1 MANDGTVKIGVEFEN
16 TDKEIAALKSQLSG
30 ISKAATTSLTTVT
43 SLTKT
48 AITGTLKAITAAGT
62 AAGGFIAYGTS
73 YNSQIEQFQTS
84 FEVMSGSAQKAAET
98 IETLKKMGA
107 ATPFE
112 LPDLAE
118 TTQLLMN
125 YGFTADDAISKMSM
139 LGDIAQGDSEKMK
152 RIATA
157 YGQMSSAGKVMLEDI
172 KQMIEAGFNP
182 LQEISQTTGESM
194 ESLYARISAG
204 ELTVEEITASIQ
216 RSTSEGG
223 KYFQSMEK
231 QSKTAAGQISTL
243 KDNFQQLAGAIAGD
257 TSSALSE
264 EFLPLLNE
272 MIGTLQTAFEQGG
285 LDGLAEAFGDSLAQL
300 VVIAAE
306 KIPSLM
312 AMGSDVIAS
321 IAQGIRD
328 NADAIFDSFLEVLMS
343 LPGFVVENLGILLDV
358 GSIFITKLCDGVIN
372 NADELADT
380 AVDTVVMLGNFLIK
394 NAPKLAKAAKELIKA
409 LAKAIGNQVPALKP
423 FTKVIEGLADN
434 LDTLLPIILGV
445 VGGFKGMKIIKS
457 ITPLVSGFVTQAKNA
472 VTQGKGLSGVLSSI
486 SNPAGVA
493 VGVIGGLAGAVY
505 SFVEEAKEA
514 ERTRLDEKYAHITEA
529 AEKSAEALAQFQEEQ
544 TAIREASQEAADA
557 VLAEDEKLSE
567 LRNELSTIVDENG
580 KIKQGYEDRAT
591 YIYNE
596 LAGALGF
603 EVQQI
608 EDNVIP
614 AYQDLQEEI
623 DTLIRKKRNAGL
635 LEAYEEQY
643 NEARTNE
650 KQILSEKTTAE
661 NDRRGIER
669 SIAAEGDQLL
679 EDWKKDLD
687 ANRSRYASGDFYMS
701 DKEYYSAYN
710 EAVEA
715 LKSGNYSF
723 ESYQDLFEKHGSGVQ
738 SEWYDE
744 QMKHWNDLN
753 NAAIEYGD
761 QLLVN
766 ESIQENY
773 EAFEYA
779 IETGA
784 AQSELDQ
791 LFQNLENSEY
801 ASLTNTEKTNDQKLE
816 DTRQYLSEALTAYE
830 VARETGSTE
839 DILQAQRTMGVLLQ
853 IAEENGVDMGM
864 LLDEGIIDQL
874 EGIDGWDTSNL
885 IAFAKVLGVDIGFA
899 AGSDFK
905 DSFERAS
912 AGLETT
918 VKVTANVIGG
928 LEGFLGISAGS
939 TSNTSTTYNTTNNF
953 TVNSAADARRLS
965 ELQAQ
970 EKSLNSQGVG
980 K

>member
-182 LQEISQTTGESM
+182 LQEISQATGESM

-394 NAPKLAKAAKELIKA
+394 NAPKLAKAAKELVKA

-623 DTLIRKKRNAGL
+623 DTLIDKKRNAGL

-643 NEARTNE
+643 NEAGTSE
-650 KQILSEKTTAE
+650 KQLVSDKTTAE
-661 NDRRGIER
+661 NEARRAER
-669 SIAAEGDQLL
+669 DVEAYVDTYQAEWKKRLEKNQLAAELNDDNFNYD
-679 EDWKKDLD
+679 EYW
-687 ANRSRYASGDFYMS
+687 ASYNDFQNIIS
-701 DKEYYSAYN
+701 DGST
-710 EAVEA
+710 
-715 LKSGNYSF
+715 
-723 ESYQDLFEKHGSGVQ
+723 ESYLNALSKYGNADAKTYAEKEGEAWRAARDL
-738 SEWYDE
+738 
-744 QMKHWNDLN
+744 
-753 NAAIEYGD
+753 AIEYQD

-773 EAFEYA
+773 EALEYA

-784 AQSELDQ
+784 AQSEIDQ

-816 DTRQYLSEALTAYE
+816 DTRQYLSEALTAYQ
-830 VARETGSTE
+830 VARETG
-839 DILQAQRTMGVLLQ
+839 DAKAIQQASDTMGVLLQ
-853 IAEENGVDMGM
+853 IAEENGVDMGI

-874 EGIDGWDTSNL
+874 ESIDGWDTSNL
-885 IAFAKVLGVDIGFA
+885 IAFAKVFGVDIGFA

-928 LEGFLGISAGS
+928 LEGFLGISAGP

>member
-172 KQMIEAGFNP
+172 RQMVEAGFNP
-182 LQEISQTTGESM
+182 LQEISQATGESM

-358 GSIFITKLCDGVIN
+358 GSIFITKLCDVVIN

-472 VTQGKGLSGVLSSI
+472 VTQGGLLNGVLGAFSS
-486 SNPAGVA
+486 PASAVVSILGGIVTGIGSMVA
-493 VGVIGGLAGAVY
+493 AHEAAERAKIAELYEEWTREAT
-505 SFVEEAKEA
+505 EAKEA
-514 ERTRLDEKYAHITEA
+514 VEDFTQSNHDLAVQTEEA
-529 AEKSAEALAQFQEEQ
+529 AAATNAEYGQLEKLQEELDGLV
-544 TAIREASQEAADA
+544 DA
-557 VLAEDEKLSE
+557 
-567 LRNELSTIVDENG
+567 NG
-580 KIKQGYEDRAT
+580 RIKQGYEDRAN
-591 YIYNE
+591 YIVNELNEAYGEEILKIEDGVIPEYDKLKGKINEVIEAKKLMALSDTYNE
-596 LAGALGF
+596 QYTDALADQEQLPKLLATQETVMRDSQNRYQEIVDDYLAAIKTGDTRLYNYLMEQTGGTAT
-603 EVQQI
+603 V
-608 EDNVIP
+608 EDAAIWKKYINSDELD
-614 AYQDLQEEI
+614 AEI
-623 DTLIRKKRNAGL
+623 DAMVSNISEASEQIDTIMTDA
-635 LEAYEEQY
+635 LEADHIIEMYEKGE
-643 NEARTNE
+643 EARLN
-650 KQILSEKTTAE
+650 
-661 NDRRGIER
+661 G
-669 SIAAEGDQLL
+669 QLEL
-679 EDWKKDLD
+679 
-687 ANRSRYASGDFYMS
+687 A
-701 DKEYYSAYN
+701 KEYYAKINDFGIATLQSAEATAEEKLAVAETMMLEQISAVKIASAKGDEEMKQSAYD
-710 EAVEA
+710 AMDDI
-715 LKSGNYSF
+715 F
-723 ESYQDLFEKHGSGVQ
+723 E
-738 SEWYDE
+738 
-744 QMKHWNDLN
+744 
-753 NAAIEYGD
+753 
-761 QLLVN
+761 
-766 ESIQENY
+766 
-773 EAFEYA
+773 
-779 IETGA
+779 
-784 AQSELDQ
+784 EL
-791 LFQNLENSEY
+791 
-801 ASLTNTEKTNDQKLE
+801 EKT
-816 DTRQYLSEALTAYE
+816 
-830 VARETGSTE
+830 
-839 DILQAQRTMGVLLQ
+839 
-853 IAEENGVDMGM
+853 
-864 LLDEGIIDQL
+864 
-874 EGIDGWDTSNL
+874 GIDGELALTEPVIDGLLALGDEVDLATL
-885 IAFAKVLGVDIGFA
+885 IDLFGLAGTDSGKLYA
-899 AGSDFK
+899 AGFK
-905 DSFERAS
+905 TEYDRLMSE
-912 AGLETT
+912 LQTQIT
-918 VKVTANVIGG
+918 VTANVIGKLG
-928 LEGFLGISAGS
+928 GFIGGSGSGS
-939 TSNTSTTYNTTNNF
+939 TSNTSTTYNTTNHNYIHS
-953 TVNSAADARRLS
+953 TPSAAVEAERQA
-965 ELQAQ
+965 ELRN
-970 EKSLNSQGVG
+970 KNNQGVG

>member
-182 LQEISQTTGESM
+182 LQEISQATGESM

-472 VTQGKGLSGVLSSI
+472 VTQGGLLNGVLGAFSS
-486 SNPAGVA
+486 PASA
-493 VGVIGGLAGAVY
+493 VVSILGGIVTGIGAYVTACN
-505 SFVEEAKEA
+505 AA
-514 ERTRLDEKYAHITEA
+514 HDARLDKLFEDMTATSREA
-529 AEKSAEALAQFQEEQ
+529 AEYVDGVVEAQIDLAEQ
-544 TAIREASQEAADA
+544 TAETAAA
-557 VLAEDEKLSE
+557 IYAEESKYSDLKEQLDD
-567 LRNELSTIVDENG
+567 IVDSNG
-580 KIKQGYEDRAT
+580 KIKEGYEETAS
-591 YIYNE
+591 YIVGE
-596 LAGALGF
+596 LNTALG
-603 EVQQI
+603 EEILKI
-608 EDNVIP
+608 EDGVIP
-614 AYQDLQEEI
+614 AYQDLEGEI
-623 DTLIRKKRNAGL
+623 DDL
-635 LEAYEEQY
+635 LEKRKLLALQDVYNDQYTTAQTNLSAHGEEVFNYNASLRQQKEDLQAYGEEMYRTLQGMDEQY
-643 NEARTNE
+643 HSNLAGE
-650 KQILSEKTTAE
+650 
-661 NDRRGIER
+661 
-669 SIAAEGDQLL
+669 
-679 EDWKKDLD
+679 
-687 ANRSRYASGDFYMS
+687 F
-701 DKEYYSAYN
+701 
-710 EAVEA
+710 
-715 LKSGNYSF
+715 
-723 ESYQDLFEKHGSGVQ
+723 
-738 SEWYDE
+738 
-744 QMKHWNDLN
+744 MK
-753 NAAIEYGD
+753 
-761 QLLVN
+761 
-766 ESIQENY
+766 
-773 EAFEYA
+773 
-779 IETGA
+779 ETGGTFSA
-784 AQSELDQ
+784 EDIEVMLKFSYSEENETVLKG
-791 LFQNLENSEY
+791 FQ
-801 ASLTNTEKTNDQKLE
+801 
-816 DTRQYLSEALTAYE
+816 
-830 VARETGSTE
+830 E
-839 DILQAQRTMGVLLQ
+839 DILSTESELAELQDSYEQDLWAIEQYELALKAISEGRNEDAEKHFQAMSDFRTADLIDAKATDAERLEAGRKAFEEQVGLLKEATDSGNEEM
-853 IAEENGVDMGM
+853 IRAAEKGM
-864 LLDEGIIDQL
+864 AEVIDLYEETGGDGADLITDPVIDSL
-874 EGIDGWDTSNL
+874 EGMTWDPTRFLAHNGL
-885 IAFAKVLGVDIGFA
+885 IGTQAGAEIGAAAK
-899 AGSDFK
+899 SEY
-905 DSFERAS
+905 ERIMS
-912 AGLETT
+912 GLETT
-918 VKVTANVIGG
+918 VTVTANVIGKLG
-928 LEGFLGISAGS
+928 GFIGGSGSGS
-939 TSNTSTTYNTTNNF
+939 TSNTSTTYNTTNHNYIHS
-953 TVNSAADARRLS
+953 TPSAAVEAERQA
-965 ELQAQ
+965 ELRN
-970 EKSLNSQGVG
+970 KNNQGVG